1 MMYLTK
7 NFTFEELCHSATAES
22 KGIKNVPGNRWQEAM
37 VRDNLKVLCEQV
49 LQPLR
54 DHLGKAVVINS
65 GFRTVQVNQLV
76 GGVPTS
82 QHLLGEAADI
92 RIDSAA
98 QGCQWAQWI
107 MDNCS
112 FDQML
117 LERSGTA
124 VWLHVSCK
132 RIVELN
138 RQQFKAMVIRSKGVS
153 NKE

>member
-1 MMYLTK
+1 MMNLTK

-37 VRDNLKVLCEQV
+37 VRDNLTVLCEQV

-54 DHLGKAVVINS
+54 DHLGEPVVINS
-65 GFRTVQVNQLV
+65 GFRTVVVNRMV
-76 GGVPTS
+76 HGAATS

-92 RIDSAA
+92 RIESVA

-117 LERSGTA
+117 LERSGAA

-138 RQQFKAMVIRSKGVS
+138 RQEFKKLEVRS
-153 NKE
+153 